1 MSETMWPRPVECVA
15 IRSAVAAAAA
25 ATCVKTNENVASE
38 LNNMY
43 IL

>member
-1 MSETMWPRPVECVA
+1 MWPQPVECVA
-15 IRSAVAAAAA
+15 IRSAVAAA

>member
-1 MSETMWPRPVECVA
+1 MWPQPVECVA
-15 IRSAVAAAAA
+15 IRSAAAVAVAAA